1 MCKVHCTELMFDT
14 VYKCMQVVGV
24 NSYSKEHLFEKYLRE
39 AACFPIY
46 DGGNM
51 GMQRRRIH
59 GILASPEFNPRALMN
74 DEEVTF
80 TKSMETIDTL
90 PAERE
95 VAGMLR

>member
-1 MCKVHCTELMFDT
+1 
-14 VYKCMQVVGV
+14 
-24 NSYSKEHLFEKYLRE
+24 
-39 AACFPIY
+39 
-46 DGGNM
+46 M